1 MNKNTSPKKNIEDI
15 YPLSPMQQG
24 MLFHALLEPDSPTY
38 NEQMF
43 FKLRG
48 TIDMERFKQAL
59 SNLIQRHAVLRTA
72 FIYKKS
78 EKLLQVV
85 RKTVDLPLTLLDWQD
100 LSADE
105 QDRAFRRLL
114 DEDRRRGFNLSKA
127 PLLRIHLI
135 RLNKERWQVL
145 WSNHHIILDGWSN
158 PVLLKEL
165 FFFYESAMRGGR
177 VDLPPARPF
186 KEYIVWLQK
195 QDKEQATRYWKELL
209 ADVSAPTPF
218 NVDRLPNPV
227 TRADRYGKKSIRLT
241 VEEAEQVRQMARRE
255 NVTINTVV
263 QGAWS
268 LLLHHYSREEKVIFG
283 ATVSGRPAQ
292 IPDVQNMVGLF
303 INTLPM
309 RVNLEGEKAT
319 NFWLR
324 EIQQQ
329 GLALRDYE
337 YSALADV
344 QKQSGVEG
352 TLPLFESI
360 LVFENYP
367 VEEEMGKQK
376 TSLTLTDFAV
386 YEQTNF
392 PLTLLI
398 AADRELIIDASYQPT
413 RFTEEAI
420 ASMLQHMK
428 NLILSLAR
436 NGTAPLRYH
445 QLLSPPQAKEMIRHW
460 NETETAYDAAEI
472 LPVRFERQA
481 AATPGRTALV
491 FEEERLSYS
500 QFNRA
505 VNRLA
510 HHLIKMGVR
519 PDDRI
524 AVYMERSIE
533 LVLALYAIHKAGAA
547 YVPIAPDNPRDRVL
561 FMLEDSN
568 ARLLLCT
575 AHHKDDALLRG
586 QNILVVD
593 RQALPE
599 ERDDNPPLHPEP
611 QQAAYMIYTSGSTGR
626 PKGTLVSHE
635 AIRNRLQWM
644 QDTFPLTE
652 EDRILQKTPFTFD
665 VSVWE
670 FFWPLMYGATLVI
683 ARPGGHKD
691 TAYLVEAIRDH
702 QVTTIHFVPPMLQV
716 FLEAWQVETCRSL
729 KRVICSGEALPYDLK
744 NRFFSKLNAELHNLY
759 GPTEAAVDVTWYPCP
774 VESPYALL
782 PIGLPV
788 ANTRIYVLDERL
800 NPVPVGV
807 PGELFIAGVQL
818 ARGYHRRPGLTAE
831 KFIADPYASVP
842 GTRMYRTGDL
852 VRRLPDGHIDY
863 LSRIDFQLKIRG
875 FRIELGEIEHHLAQL
890 PQIREAVVTVYEPQ
904 AGNKQLAAY
913 VIPAS
918 RAEIDPQGMRSALAS
933 RLPDYMIPV
942 HIIPLED
949 FPLTPNGKVDRR
961 ALPKP
966 GPVTDSPQ
974 TVVAPTNEIE
984 RTIHSIWQDIL
995 ETDNI
1000 SIHTDFFQLGGHSIL
1015 ATRLVTRFRQA
1026 FDVEIPLA
1034 ALFEAT
1040 TIARQALLVE
1050 MEQAMGNKPAL
1061 PPLEP
1066 VSRNDRLPVSLPQQ
1080 RLWFI
1085 DQFNPGTTAYN
1096 INLALRIHGPL
1107 EREILQQSIR
1117 LVVERHEI
1125 LRTSFTNRD
1134 GTPYL
1139 TIHPEYRFEL
1149 EFDQNTKPQRMT
1161 DLIRSATSEMAATV
1175 FDLSKL
1181 PLLRMKIIALG
1192 EEDYLLCGVI
1202 HHIISDGLSMGILI
1216 REVLQNYDALSR
1228 GENPQPPPLPF
1239 QYADY
1244 AHWQR
1249 QWLSGDILE
1258 RHIGYWKEHI
1268 GLQPPVLELPTD
1280 FPRPAVQTF
1289 NGRQFDF
1296 ELESGLTQALNRF
1309 SRENGV
1315 TLFMTLM
1322 TAWQILLHRYSRQ
1335 HTILIGTPVTGR
1347 LLEEANALIGFFVNT
1362 LVIKGQYD
1370 SDTTLKEAL
1379 MRIRRNVLE
1388 AHAHQSLPFEQL
1400 VDLLQPERDLSHP
1413 PLFQAAF
1420 ILQNRQT
1427 TEPEISGLRFEEIV
1441 PDSVVAKVDISLYAS
1456 ETREGLR
1463 LRLEYN
1469 SDLFR
1474 ENTIERMARH
1484 LSMLL
1489 SSMTANPA
1497 GRVSRLN
1504 FMPDEEQALL
1514 LSGARAAAQE
1524 DIPFSA
1530 VPRAFKAVAA
1540 GDPGHAALIMNER
1553 IVSYGE
1559 LDTLSD
1565 SVAGKLI
1572 NMGVTPGSLVGIC
1585 MSRGPEMI
1593 IAMLAILKAGAAYL
1607 PLDPTYPAE
1616 RLRYMTGDSNT
1627 TRILTNAETAAH
1639 SRAVFGEHISQY
1651 TLETLLDLKD
1661 TSQEMPEIH
1670 PQQTAYVIY
1679 TSGSTGKPKGTLLH
1693 HAGLLNLAREQK
1705 KAFHIDKESRIL
1717 QFASLSFDA
1726 ATWETFMALLNGAT
1740 LILIDSETQASV
1752 EKLQE
1757 ALVERNISTV
1767 TLPPSVLSLFDDRPM
1782 PGLRTIITA
1791 GEKCPQAL
1799 VKRFQPGR
1807 QMVNAYGPTETTV
1820 CASLYETDARE
1831 EADPPIGYPLGGF
1844 DLHVLDEHLQLLPVG
1859 VPGELCIGGVG
1870 LAHGYLNRPDLTEEK
1885 FIAHPYGP
1893 PGARLY
1899 RSGDLVKRRDDGAI
1913 EFLGRI
1919 DHQVKLRGFRIEL
1932 GEIQNSLLAID
1943 EVQDAYV
1950 MVRED
1955 ITGEQR
1961 LTAYIATAEELK
1973 SVALRKVLA
1982 EHLPEYMIPASFV
1995 FMKSLPLTSNGK
2007 VDRAALPVPEMDRE
2021 QLSTEFVAP
2030 RNEQEE
2036 TIAAIVRDL
2045 LHLEQVGIHDNFFEL
2060 GGHSLLATRFVARL
2074 RDNLAVEV
2082 PLRLLFENPTI
2093 EGMARVLSG
2102 PDVRI
2107 IDKDEPLLEAL
2118 DREQEDDDELLDS
2131 LDDLSEDE
2139 LNALLNDSDGDEDEH
2154 E

>member
-1 MNKNTSPKKNIEDI
+1 MNKSTSPKKNIEDI

-24 MLFHALLEPDSPTY
+24 MLFHALLEPESPTY
-38 NEQMF
+38 NEQMYF
-43 FKLRG
+43 RLRG
-48 TIDMERFKQAL
+48 RIDTEHFKQAL
-59 SNLIQRHAVLRTA
+59 GSLIQRHAILRTA

-85 RKTVDLPLTLLDWQD
+85 CKTVDLPLIMLDWRER
-100 LSADE
+100 SAE
-105 QDRAFRRLL
+105 ERQASFGRLL
-114 DEDRRRGFNLSKA
+114 DDDRRQGFNLSKA

-135 RLNKERWQVL
+135 RLEEELWQVL

-165 FFFYESAMRGGR
+165 FFLYESAMQGR
-177 VDLPPARPF
+177 RAELPPARPF

-195 QDKEQATRYWKELL
+195 QEREKADRYWRELL
-209 ADVSAPTPF
+209 ADVSGPTPF

-227 TRADRYGKKSIRLT
+227 KQADRYGKASIRLSAD
-241 VEEAEQVRQMARRE
+241 EAEEVRAMARRE
-255 NVTINTVV
+255 NITINTVV

-268 LLLHHYSREEKVIFG
+268 LLLHHYSREEKVVFG

-292 IPDVQNMVGLF
+292 IPDVQSMVGLF

-309 RVNLEGEKAT
+309 RVDYEGDKST
-319 NFWLR
+319 RLWLR

-329 GLALRDYE
+329 GLSLRDYE

-352 TLPLFESI
+352 ALPLFESI

-367 VEEEMGKQK
+367 VEEEMGRQK
-376 TSLTLTDFAV
+376 SSLTLSDFAV

-392 PLTLLI
+392 PLTLLV

-413 RFTEEAI
+413 RFTEEAV
-420 ASMLQHMK
+420 AAMLRSMR

-436 NGTAPLRYH
+436 NSREPLRAH
-445 QLLSPPQAKEMIRHW
+445 TLLSASEAAEMVRRW
-460 NETETAYDAAEI
+460 NDTDTAYDPGEL

-481 AATPGRTALV
+481 GATPDRTALV
-491 FEEERLSYS
+491 FEGERLSYA

-510 HHLIKMGVR
+510 RHLIKQGAR

-524 AVYMERSIE
+524 AVYMERSVE
-533 LVLALYAIHKAGAA
+533 MVLALYAIHKAGAA

-561 FMLEDSN
+561 FMLEDSH

-575 AHHKDDALLRG
+575 PGQREDALLQGRHV
-586 QNILVVD
+586 LVVD
-593 RQALPE
+593 RHALPDE
-599 ERDDNPPLHPEP
+599 SEDNPALKPHP

-644 QDTFPLTE
+644 QETFPLTE
-652 EDRILQKTPFTFD
+652 ADRILQKTPFTFD

-691 TAYLVEAIRDH
+691 TAYLVETVRAEQI
-702 QVTTIHFVPPMLQV
+702 TTMHFVPPMLQV
-716 FLEAWQVETCRSL
+716 FLEAWQVEACHSL
-729 KRVICSGEALPYDLK
+729 KRVICSGEALPLDLK
-744 NRFFSKLNAELHNLY
+744 NRFYDKLDAELHNLY

-774 VESPYALL
+774 VTSPYPAL

-788 ANTRIYVLDERL
+788 ANTRIHILDEDL

-818 ARGYHRRPGLTAE
+818 ARGYHHRPELTAE
-831 KFIADPYASVP
+831 KFIPDPHAATP
-842 GTRMYRTGDL
+842 GARMYRTGDL
-852 VRRLPDGHIDY
+852 VRRLPDGNIDY

-875 FRIELGEIEHHLAQL
+875 FRIELGEIEHQLAQL
-890 PQIREAVVTVYEPQ
+890 PPIREAVVTVYEPQ
-904 AGNKQLAAY
+904 TGNKQLAAY
-913 VIPAS
+913 VIPAAT
-918 RAEIDPQGMRSALAS
+918 REEIDPDGLRSALAAH
-933 RLPDYMIPV
+933 LPDYMIPA
-942 HIIPLED
+942 HIIAVD
-949 FPLTPNGKVDRR
+949 HFPLTPNGKVDRR
-961 ALPKP
+961 ALPEP
-966 GPVTDSPQ
+966 GPAAVATEKY
-974 TVVAPTNEIE
+974 VAPTNETE
-984 RTIHSIWQDIL
+984 REIQAIWKDIL
-995 ETDNI
+995 ETDDI
-1000 SIHTDFFQLGGHSIL
+1000 SIHADFFQLGGHSIL

-1026 FDVEIPLA
+1026 FEVEIPLA

-1050 MEQAMGNKPAL
+1050 MEQAMGRGPSL

-1066 VSRNDRLPVSLPQQ
+1066 VPRDDLLPVSLPQQ

-1096 INLALRIHGPL
+1096 INLTLRIRGALNREVL
-1107 EREILQQSIR
+1107 EQSIR
-1117 LVVERHEI
+1117 LVIERHEI
-1125 LRTSFTNRD
+1125 LRTTFTNRD

-1139 TIHPEYRFEL
+1139 TIHPDVRFEL
-1149 EFDQNTKPQRMT
+1149 ETEDGAETTGESER
-1161 DLIRSATSEMAATV
+1161 IRNATSEMAATV
-1175 FDLSKL
+1175 FDLSQP
-1181 PLLRMKIIALG
+1181 PLLRMKLITLDG
-1192 EEDYLLCGVI
+1192 ESSLLCGVI

-1216 REVLQNYDALSR
+1216 REVIQNYEALSR
-1228 GENPQPPPLPF
+1228 GGQPQQPPLPF

-1249 QWLSGDILE
+1249 QWLSGDILDQ
-1258 RHIGYWKEHI
+1258 HIRNWKEHI
-1268 GLQPPVLELPTD
+1268 GSRPPVLELPTD

-1296 ELESGLTQALNRF
+1296 ELDEKLTRALNRF
-1309 SRENGV
+1309 SLQNGV

-1335 HTILIGTPVTGR
+1335 QTILIGTPVTGR
-1347 LLEEANALIGFFVNT
+1347 LLEEANELIGFFVNT
-1362 LVIKGQYD
+1362 LVIKGEYD
-1370 SDTTLKEAL
+1370 SETTLTDAL
-1379 MRIRRNVLE
+1379 SRIRKNVLE

-1420 ILQNRQT
+1420 ILQNLPA
-1427 TEPEISGLRFEEIV
+1427 TEQEIAGLHFEEVV
-1441 PDSVVAKVDISLYAS
+1441 PESVVAKVDISLYAN

-1474 ENTIERMARH
+1474 ENTIARMARH
-1484 LSMLL
+1484 LGMLL
-1489 SSMTANPA
+1489 SAMTANPA
-1497 GRVSRLN
+1497 ARVSRIN
-1504 FMPDEEQALL
+1504 FLSEEEQRRL
-1514 LSGARAAAQE
+1514 LSGARADAEAE
-1524 DIPFSA
+1524 IPFSG
-1530 VPRAFKAVAA
+1530 VPRAFKARAA
-1540 GDPGHAALIMNER
+1540 EAPGHPALIMGER
-1553 IVSYGE
+1553 VVSYDE
-1559 LDTLSD
+1559 LDRLSD
-1565 SVAGKLI
+1565 AAARRLI
-1572 NMGVTPGSLVGIC
+1572 HMGVAPGSLVGIC
-1585 MSRGPEMI
+1585 MSRGAEMI

-1607 PLDPTYPAE
+1607 PLDPTYPPE
-1616 RLRYMTGDSNT
+1616 RLRYMTGDSGT
-1627 TRILTNAETAAH
+1627 TRILTNQETAAH
-1639 SRAVFGEHISQY
+1639 ARDIFGESVEQY
-1651 TLETLLDLKD
+1651 TMETLLELRETADEL
-1661 TSQEMPEIH
+1661 PETD
-1670 PQQTAYVIY
+1670 PLQAAYVIY

-1705 KAFHIDKESRIL
+1705 KAFRIDGQSRIL

-1740 LILIDSETQASV
+1740 LVLIDTETQASV
-1752 EKLQE
+1752 EKLQDT
-1757 ALVERNISTV
+1757 LVEQNITTV
-1767 TLPPSVLSLFDDRPM
+1767 TLPPSVLTLFDDRPM

-1791 GEKCPQAL
+1791 GEKCPQTL
-1799 VKRFQPGR
+1799 VRRFQPGR

-1820 CASLYETDARE
+1820 CASLYETDAAE
-1831 EADPPIGYPLGGF
+1831 ESDPPIGYPLGGF

-1859 VPGELCIGGVG
+1859 VPGELCIGGIG
-1870 LAHGYLNRPDLTEEK
+1870 LAHGYLNRPDLTQEK

-1899 RSGDLVKRRDDGAI
+1899 RSGDLVKRREDGAI

-1932 GEIQNSLLAID
+1932 GEIQNALLAEP

-1955 ITGEQR
+1955 IAGEQR
-1961 LTAYIATAEELK
+1961 LTAYIATAGELK
-1973 SVALRKVLA
+1973 SAALKRALA
-1982 EHLPEYMIPASFV
+1982 EHLPEYMIPAAFV
-1995 FMKSLPLTSNGK
+1995 FMENLPLTSNGK
-2007 VDRAALPVPEMDRE
+2007 VDRAALPAPELDRD
-2021 QLSTEFVAP
+2021 QLSTAFVAP

-2036 TIAAIVRDL
+2036 TIAAIVREL

-2074 RDNLAVEV
+2074 RDKLSVEV

-2093 EGMARVLSG
+2093 EGIARALSG

-2107 IDKDEPLLEAL
+2107 IDADEPKLEAL
-2118 DREQEDDDELLDS
+2118 ERDTDDEELLES
-2131 LDDLSEDE
+2131 LEDLSEDE
-2139 LNALLNDSDGDEDEH
+2139 LNALLNDSDGDEDEY